1 MTTRDVAREILTAL
15 LPPALDDMRKRAAAA
30 AKAAGAS
37 DTVVATILAVPLE
50 APTNTNGVGHR

>member
-1 MTTRDVAREILTAL
+1 MTTRDVAREIIAAL

-37 DTVVATILAVPLE
+37 DMVVARILEVPLE
-50 APTNTNGVGHR
+50 APTNGNGVAPR